1 MTYII
6 IAIMDELHKLLQL
19 YTNFVFDDDT
29 NKLYAGPAI
38 YKKKLAPAK
47 YRGLMANV
55 LKKLNAGS
63 WAFETYAEQKP
74 PSDETTAAIVDI
86 MGGGEEVKINE

>member
-1 MTYII
+1 
-6 IAIMDELHKLLQL
+6 
-19 YTNFVFDDDT
+19 
-29 NKLYAGPAI
+29 
-38 YKKKLAPAK
+38 
-47 YRGLMANV
+47 MANV